1 MKLLLNI
8 FALLIASGMI
18 AQPAN
23 NLCTGAQ
30 STTADGTCYSGTLT
44 GAADNL
50 TGEAGCATQGGP
62 NNHRD
67 IWYSFTATT
76 STVEFD
82 ITSPSNQ
89 TIELLLLSGTCGS
102 LTLVNSTCQTSP
114 LNTTFA
120 GLTVGQTYYYA
131 VSFPNNTQDNI
142 TTCVTS
148 VTAPPSAGQNCTTAQ
163 PVCSNSSFEGNSDGF
178 GVQELSSSNQGC
190 LLSSERQ
197 TSWYYFQIQTG
208 GTLEMTIDPLN
219 NVDYDYALWGPMS
232 SYTCP
237 VSGTPVRCSYASGV
251 TTFINTGSY
260 NTGIGAPGTETSDGT
275 GGALDGWSSTLNVL
289 TGEFYILVIDNFQV
303 DNTPFTLSW
312 GGTSVLS
319 CAILLPVEL
328 DNFDVITLTG
338 ANQIEWSTRSEK
350 DNDKFTIER
359 STDAV
364 HFNAIGEVDG
374 AGNSSSVLK
383 YEFLDKQY
391 ERSLTNYYRL
401 RQTDFNG
408 AHTYSHIVAAENKS
422 TSVVVD
428 QKVFD
433 LTGRNYNTQTLQP
446 GLYIIV
452 TFYDDGSTET
462 KKVHIQ

>member
-1 MKLLLNI
+1 MKILLNI
-8 FALLIASGMI
+8 FAFLIASGLM

-30 STTADGTCYSGTLT
+30 ATTADGTCYSGTTT

-76 STVEFD
+76 TTVEFD
-82 ITSPSNQ
+82 ITSPSTQ

-131 VSFPNNTQDNI
+131 ISFPGSTQDAI

-148 VTAPPSAGQNCTTAQ
+148 IAAPPSAGQNCTTAQ

-178 GVQELSSSNQGC
+178 GVQELNSGNQGC
-190 LLSSERQ
+190 LLSNERQ

-237 VSGTPVRCSYASGV
+237 VSGSPIRCSYASGI
-251 TTFINTGSY
+251 TTFASTGSY
-260 NTGIGAPGTETSDGT
+260 NTGIGPLGTEASDGT
-275 GGALDGWSSTLNVL
+275 GGTLNGWSSTLNVL
-289 TGEFYILVIDNFQV
+289 AGEFYVLVIDNFQV

-312 GGTSVLS
+312 GGTSILS

-328 DNFDVITLTG
+328 SSFEVLPRRGLNHLKWTTL
-338 ANQIEWSTRSEK
+338 AEK
-350 DNDKFTIER
+350 DNDKFIVER
-359 STDAV
+359 STDAEN
-364 HFNAIGEVDG
+364 FIPIGDVKG
-374 AGNSSSVLK
+374 AGNSSSVRH
-383 YEFLDKQY
+383 YVFSDEHY
-391 ERSLTNYYRL
+391 ERGITNYYRISQL
-401 RQTDFNG
+401 DFNG
-408 AHTYSHIVAAENKS
+408 ATSSSQVVAIDNKS
-422 TSVVVD
+422 AATILYERVCD
-428 QKVFD
+428 F
-433 LTGRNYNTQTLQP
+433 TGRIHDIHSLQP
-446 GLYIIV
+446 GLYIIA
-452 TFYDDGSTET
+452 TFYDDGSSEIR
-462 KKVHIQ
+462 KVQIQ